1 MSETVETVTFRM
13 DQQLMRAL
21 IMLITLRNDI
31 LLKIKYLLFFRGF
44 HLNTSCAKVYP
55 CHELQSS
62 IDESIDSM
70 VVTDTMIRDLTTI
83 KPG

>member
-1 MSETVETVTFRM
+1 MFC
-13 DQQLMRAL
+13 
-21 IMLITLRNDI
+21 ITL
-31 LLKIKYLLFFRGF
+31 KGF

-70 VVTDTMIRDLTTI
+70 VATDTMIRDLTTI

>member
-1 MSETVETVTFRM
+1 MQYNIHLGTMFTHVHGIIL
-13 DQQLMRAL
+13 DYL
-21 IMLITLRNDI
+21 LITLRNDI

-70 VVTDTMIRDLTTI
+70 VATDTMIRDLTAI

>member
-1 MSETVETVTFRM
+1 MFTHVHEIIL
-13 DQQLMRAL
+13 DYLGIL
-21 IMLITLRNDI
+21 LDYLLITLRNDI

-70 VVTDTMIRDLTTI
+70 VATDTMIRDLTTI

>member
-1 MSETVETVTFRM
+1 VQYNIHLGTMFTHVHGIIL
-13 DQQLMRAL
+13 DYL
-21 IMLITLRNDI
+21 LITLRNDI

-70 VVTDTMIRDLTTI
+70 VATDTMIRDLTTI